1 MKMQWQV
8 LKRAIKLMK
17 RGMRMLKNFED
28 LIIQMQ
34 NNTDKKTVV
43 VAAADDEHTLEGIHT
58 AMTAGLIKAVLIGN
72 GEKIH
77 RIIKSKGYN
86 IDAPVIDI
94 TDEQKTAEKAV
105 SIVREGKADFLM
117 KGKLQTATL
126 LKEVVNKETGLNQ
139 GKIMSHVGLFEIP
152 VYHKLVVITDG
163 GMLLCPDLAQKKAI
177 LENAVDVLKRIGT
190 ECPKAAVMAG
200 AEVVNP
206 KAPESVD
213 ADAIKKMYLS
223 GEIKGCIVEGPIS
236 YDLAMSR
243 EAAEIKGY
251 VSPVAG
257 DADILLMPSMSTGN
271 LVAKALTV
279 SGGAKMAGIITGAKV
294 PVVIVS
300 RSASSEEKFLSLVF
314 AAAAAKL

>member
-1 MKMQWQV
+1 MIRNFDELIAQ
-8 LKRAIKLMK
+8 IK
-17 RGMRMLKNFED
+17 ND
-28 LIIQMQ
+28 
-34 NNTDKKTVV
+34 TDKKTVV

-58 AMTAGLIKAVLIGN
+58 AMNSGLIKAVLIGC
-72 GEKIH
+72 GERI
-77 RIIKSKGYN
+77 RSIIKSEGFN

-94 TDEQKTAEKAV
+94 SDEQKAAEKAV
-105 SIVREGKADFLM
+105 SMVREGKADFLM

-152 VYHKLVVITDG
+152 TYHKLVVITDG
-163 GMLLCPDLAQKKAI
+163 GMVLHPDLAQKKAI
-177 LENAVDVLKRIGT
+177 LENAVDTLKRIGV

-206 KAPESVD
+206 KARESID
-213 ADAIKKMYLS
+213 ADEIKKMYLS
-223 GEIKGCIVEGPIS
+223 GEIKGCLVEGPIS

-279 SGGAKMAGIITGAKV
+279 SGGAKMAGVIVGAKA
-294 PVVIVS
+294 PVVVVS

-314 AAAAAKL
+314 AAAAAKS

>member
-1 MKMQWQV
+1 MCMIRNFDELIAQ
-8 LKRAIKLMK
+8 IK
-17 RGMRMLKNFED
+17 ND
-28 LIIQMQ
+28 
-34 NNTDKKTVV
+34 TDKKTVV

-58 AMTAGLIKAVLIGN
+58 AMNSGLIKAVLIGC
-72 GEKIH
+72 GERI
-77 RIIKSKGYN
+77 RSIIKSEGFN
-86 IDAPVIDI
+86 INAPVIDI
-94 TDEQKTAEKAV
+94 SDEQKAAEKAV
-105 SIVREGKADFLM
+105 SMVREGNADFLM

-152 VYHKLVVITDG
+152 SYHKLVVITDG
-163 GMLLCPDLAQKKAI
+163 GMILHPDLAQKKAI
-177 LENAVDVLKRIGT
+177 LENAVDTLKRIGV

-206 KAPESVD
+206 KARESID
-213 ADAIKKMYLS
+213 ADEIKKMYLS
-223 GEIKGCIVEGPIS
+223 GEIKGCLVEGPIS

-243 EAAEIKGY
+243 TAAEIKGY

-279 SGGAKMAGIITGAKV
+279 SGGAKMAGVIVGAKA
-294 PVVIVS
+294 PVVVVS

-314 AAAAAKL
+314 AAAAAKS

>member
-1 MKMQWQV
+1 MIRNFDELIAQ
-8 LKRAIKLMK
+8 IK
-17 RGMRMLKNFED
+17 ND
-28 LIIQMQ
+28 
-34 NNTDKKTVV
+34 TDKKTVV

-58 AMTAGLIKAVLIGN
+58 AMNSGLIKAVLIGS
-72 GEKIH
+72 GERI
-77 RIIKSKGYN
+77 RSIIKGEGFN

-94 TDEQKTAEKAV
+94 SDEQKAAEKAV
-105 SIVREGKADFLM
+105 SMVREGKADFLM

-152 VYHKLVVITDG
+152 TYHKLVVITDG
-163 GMLLCPDLAQKKAI
+163 GMILHPDLAQKKAI
-177 LENAVDVLKRIGT
+177 LENAVDTLKRIGV

-206 KAPESVD
+206 KARESVD
-213 ADAIKKMYLS
+213 ADEIKKMFLS
-223 GEIKGCIVEGPIS
+223 GEIKSCLVEGPIS

-279 SGGAKMAGIITGAKV
+279 SGGAKMAGVIVGAKA
-294 PVVIVS
+294 PVVVVS

-314 AAAAAKL
+314 AAAAAKS